1 MHIAKRKVG
10 KSKGVLII
18 THKELEYLQVR
29 LNWRKRNIPKYFVF
43 PIFLLKRAILKHV
56 MLSLSQSYIIGVHW
70 GWSSEVDSTPDWVS
84 FHMAANGTAK
94 FGDGKFRIP
103 LNSANFTPEAMKPKG
118 FTKVWD
124 LISISKSAKGKNIDK
139 LFRSIREIFDQGRT
153 LKIIL
158 LVASNR
164 TERSNRHYTSILQD
178 YHTLF
183 SDEEREHFVLIK
195 TDPETG
201 FKGLSTSFLS
211 DLLNLTKVFTLFS
224 QIEGESRVIK
234 EAQMCG
240 LPVVVK
246 SDLLGGG
253 RDYLNDKNG
262 AFFDTYDDAARVLV
276 DTVDHYRNFE
286 VKPDDLYEELS
297 ENSSTQ
303 VFVNQLK
310 EIFASLS
317 IPFEGD
323 MINMNYLSRR
333 LPSHYIGDGVFWATD
348 ESFRFKTTDIVNL
361 KLLRSFLQGLS
372 KYENATRT

>member
-43 PIFLLKRAILKHV
+43 PVFFLKRAILNRV
-56 MLSLSQSYIIGVHW
+56 MNSLSQKYVVGVHW

-94 FGDGKFRIP
+94 FWDGKFRIP

-124 LISISKSAKGKNIDK
+124 IISISKSAKGKNIDK
-139 LFRSIREIFDQGRT
+139 LFRSIREIFDQGRV
-153 LKIIL
+153 LKIVL

-164 TERSNRHYTSILQD
+164 AERANRHYTRIMQD
-178 YHTLF
+178 YQTLF

-211 DLLNLTKVFTLFS
+211 DLFNLTKVFTLFS

-262 AFFDTYDDAARVLV
+262 AFFDTYEDASRVLL
-276 DTVDHYRNFE
+276 DTVDRYKEFE
-286 VKPDDLYEELS
+286 VKPDGFHKELS
-297 ENSSTQ
+297 ESSSTL
-303 VFVNQLK
+303 VFVSQLK

-317 IPFEGD
+317 IPFEGE
-323 MINMNYLSRR
+323 MVNMNCLSRR
-333 LPSHYIGDGVFWATD
+333 LPSHYVGDGVYWAKD
-348 ESFRFKTTDIVNL
+348 EGFRFKTTDIVNT
-361 KLLRSFLQGLS
+361 KLLRAFLQGLS
-372 KYENATRT
+372 QYESA